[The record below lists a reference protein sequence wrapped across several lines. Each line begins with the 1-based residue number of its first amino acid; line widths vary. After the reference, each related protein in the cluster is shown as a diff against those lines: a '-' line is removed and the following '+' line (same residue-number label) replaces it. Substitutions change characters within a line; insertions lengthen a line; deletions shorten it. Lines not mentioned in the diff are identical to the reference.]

1 MHNRGEEKD
10 MTFEE
15 ALENLERVVDELEK
29 GELSLDDTIHKFE
42 EGMKLLKICREK
54 IEEAEMKIEELSGEP

>member
-29 GELSLDDTIHKFE
+29 G
-42 EGMKLLKICREK
+42 
-54 IEEAEMKIEELSGEP
+54 

>member
-1 MHNRGEEKD
+1 
-10 MTFEE
+10 
-15 ALENLERVVDELEK
+15 
-29 GELSLDDTIHKFE
+29 DDTIHKFE